1 MPSGDPTNTLLI
13 GVLGLTAVACG
24 VALANRRRI
33 GIADPY
39 ADRQLIRKGLDKPT
53 LWLYYNDSE
62 VNSRQWADFGSR
74 SNRVLNLPFLNL
86 CYESILRHN
95 GDKYKIEVIGGL
107 PGLVEKLGSEAI
119 PWPLRNMK
127 TNVNQAELDFIRD
140 AILAKFGGLWLSPSV
155 ICRRPFG
162 ELPEDKNVFFGT
174 DLDDSF
180 SGPDGTRVP
189 GFRAI
194 WAPKSSCPVF
204 ENMAAAAFK
213 RLDEA
218 GGGNQIR
225 NDAKWDYLQYAE
237 GSDVRPFAELGRKGS
252 KRIELEDLL
261 AAGGEGVLPFDVPS
275 NTVYTPIL
283 IEELLRRRNFGW
295 FLRMSEDQI
304 LESDLAISTLFREA
318 LGKN

>member
-140 AILAKFGGLWLSPSV
+140 AILA
-155 ICRRPFG
+155 
-162 ELPEDKNVFFGT
+162 
-174 DLDDSF
+174 
-180 SGPDGTRVP
+180 
-189 GFRAI
+189 
-194 WAPKSSCPVF
+194 
-204 ENMAAAAFK
+204 
-213 RLDEA
+213 
-218 GGGNQIR
+218 
-225 NDAKWDYLQYAE
+225 
-237 GSDVRPFAELGRKGS
+237 
-252 KRIELEDLL
+252 
-261 AAGGEGVLPFDVPS
+261 
-275 NTVYTPIL
+275 
-283 IEELLRRRNFGW
+283 
-295 FLRMSEDQI
+295 
-304 LESDLAISTLFREA
+304 
-318 LGKN
+318 